1 MNRNKLRI
9 IAILLLFAASCK
21 VLPTKPYLAKQAKI
35 DFTPQSKLTKEEK
48 DALRTRLFAQQD
60 DSVKVTIKENLF
72 VFKTIVNPIVYDTAY
87 SSVSARNM
95 EASLRHLGY
104 YQAKVID
111 SAIYKKKT
119 KFFRPNKNF
128 TEVQLKYLVNTGIT
142 TRIDTFAYRLKIPEL
157 QQIAIGSFDKSY
169 IKKNDPVTKTAVLSE
184 IARLVDSFRNNGYYK
199 FTASEL
205 RMRGDSSVSALTN
218 LSDDPIEQLEA
229 LIEAQK
235 KRDSPTIK
243 LALVII
249 KPEDTTKLNKYFINK
264 IYILSD
270 YRQGDNVANLDK
282 YNQVIKKD
290 FKHLFHQN
298 LFKTSL
304 LERNLTLH
312 SGNVFRQTDFY
323 TTLNNLTKLAVWQNV
338 NIRLIENLDEQ
349 NKLDVVIEL
358 TPSKKLTPALTLDL
372 NYSAAGSNNNGIS
385 GNLFGT
391 SLNLSLEN
399 KNFAKEAIKMFH
411 NFRFGIEFKNKKS
424 GTSNNLIQ
432 SNEVSY
438 SNDVNIPRMLIPFR
452 LRNVDPRYWFYKINS
467 PKSAEKKYITDKA
480 ESFINTNFSY
490 SNRLDLFNL
499 QNVGLSL
506 GYRSKNA
513 KNNIFTFKPLSA
525 AFSKLYNESDTFI
538 RLLSANP
545 YLRYSYNTS
554 FTIGVGVSYSSKFIY
569 PKKKTNN
576 TIRELDFKISGEE
589 SGLTW
594 GLIKI
599 KDKKEVK
606 KSYIKFDT
614 EIKYSETYSK
624 NVSLNLRSFLGVG
637 IPLKGNEA
645 LPFFKQFAGGGSS
658 SMRGWPIRGIGR
670 GGQPLAS
677 LNGQSVLFNDRTGDI
692 QLELNAELR
701 HPIIKIYTELIT
713 LRGALFVDA
722 GNIWNFKESYT
733 NSISNNTKFEF
744 KNIGKQIG
752 ISAGYGLRF
761 DFTYLVLRT
770 DFGFRFKRPE
780 TSNIKNG
787 WKAPDVSF
795 DDIFQKILSK
805 SYRDWRAQNFN
816 FSIGINYPF

>member
-21 VLPTKPYLAKQAKI
+21 VLPTNPYLAKQAKI

-48 DALRTRLFAQQD
+48 DALRTRLFLQQD

-72 VFKTIVNPIVYDTAY
+72 VIKTIVNPIVYDSTYAK
-87 SSVSARNM
+87 SSARNM

-104 YQAKVID
+104 YQAKVVD
-111 SAIYKKKT
+111 SAIKKVRT
-119 KFFRPNKNF
+119 KFFRPSKKF
-128 TEVQLKYLVNTGIT
+128 TEVQLNYIVNIGIP

-157 QQIAIGSFDKSY
+157 QQIAISSFDKSY
-169 IKKNDPVTKTAVLSE
+169 IKKNDLVTKNAVLSE

-205 RMRGDSSVSALTN
+205 RMRGDSSVGALTN

-249 KPEDTTKLNKYFINK
+249 KPEDTTKLHKYFINK

-270 YRQGDNVANLDK
+270 YRQGDNVSSVDK

-312 SGNVFRQTDFY
+312 SGNVFRQNDFY
-323 TTLNNLTKLAVWQNV
+323 TSINNLTKLAVWQNV
-338 NIRLIENLDEQ
+338 NIRLIENLDEP

-358 TPSKKLTPALTLDL
+358 TPSRKLTPALTLDL
-372 NYSAAGSNNNGIS
+372 NYSGAGANTSGIV

-391 SLNLSLEN
+391 SLNFSVEN
-399 KNFAKEAIKMFH
+399 KNFAREAIKMFH
-411 NFRFGIEFKNKKS
+411 NFRFGIEFKNKKNDS
-424 GTSNNLIQ
+424 SNNIIQ
-432 SNEVSY
+432 SNEISY
-438 SNDVNIPRMLIPFR
+438 SNDINIPKFL
-452 LRNVDPRYWFYKINS
+452 V
-467 PKSAEKKYITDKA
+467 PKNWMKDGHWLQKLSDKNNNFKA
-480 ESFINTNFSY
+480 ETFLNSSFSY
-490 SNRLDLFNL
+490 SNRFDLFTL
-499 QNVGLSL
+499 QNVGLSF
-506 GYRSKNA
+506 GYRIKNK
-513 KNNIFTFKPLSA
+513 KNNIFTIKPLI
-525 AFSKLYNESDTFI
+525 AFSKLSNESARFLQILED
-538 RLLSANP
+538 NP
-545 YLRYSYNTS
+545 FLKYSYNTS
-554 FTIGVGVSYSSKFIY
+554 FILGIGGSYSSSKILKSRKNDNY
-569 PKKKTNN
+569 
-576 TIRELDFKISGEE
+576 IRERILKINAEE
-589 SGLTW
+589 SGILKIFSSKTLKHYFKIDAEYKYNKTLT
-594 GLIKI
+594 
-599 KDKKEVK
+599 KKT
-606 KSYIKFDT
+606 SINT
-614 EIKYSETYSK
+614 
-624 NVSLNLRSFLGVG
+624 RAFLGFGV
-637 IPLKGNEA
+637 PLYKDNA

-670 GGQPLAS
+670 GGQALAS
-677 LNGQSVLFNDRTGDI
+677 NNGQSRIFNDRTGDI
-692 QLELNAELR
+692 QIELNGEFR
-701 HPIIKIYTELIT
+701 HPIKTIIKDLLYLK
-713 LRGALFVDA
+713 GAIFVDI
-722 GNIWNFKESYT
+722 GNIWNYKESYDAFG
-733 NSISNNTKFEF
+733 NSNNTQFLL

-752 ISAGYGLRF
+752 VSAGYGLRF
-761 DFTYLVLRT
+761 DVTYLVIRT

-780 TSNIKNG
+780 TSEINYGVKL
-787 WKAPDVSF
+787 PDVSF

-805 SYRDWRAQNFN
+805 DYREWRAQNFN